1 MQYEYDLNTFCKQ
14 DQKDLVCYLQR
25 QLLARD
31 QRIAELSYDV
41 ERLRNV
47 SLTNS
52 ITDKQII
59 ANTKTVPVQLLRRN
73 NPDLVNSTVSEK
85 NFFSNAI
92 LGLSCLVMSSF
103 YSRIDDES
111 LNVLPL
117 TRRHFFLSPFW
128 LFLSGFFSSSPSCIY
143 KSISTSNRI

>member
-1 MQYEYDLNTFCKQ
+1 MLKVKCKSDLDKAARITKLRLQYEYELNTFCKQ
-14 DQKDLVCYLQR
+14 DQRDLVCHLQR

-59 ANTKTVPVQLLRRN
+59 TNTKTVPVQLLRRN
-73 NPDLVNSTVSEK
+73 NPDLINSTVSQT
-85 NFFSNAI
+85 NFFLPSFSNAI
-92 LGLSCLVMSSF
+92 F
-103 YSRIDDES
+103 
-111 LNVLPL
+111 
-117 TRRHFFLSPFW
+117 
-128 LFLSGFFSSSPSCIY
+128 
-143 KSISTSNRI
+143 